1 MKILGNNSF
10 NKNFTRASDIVIPD
24 IYNRRFKTGKEG
36 LDFLFGG
43 SGFLPGF
50 TFTLAAAPGTGKTS
64 LLLQML
70 ELLEKTGKKTAY
82 ISGEETI
89 EQLAFT
95 SRRLGVTSVP
105 LANLTSLEDLE
116 EILGSEKFDFIVL
129 DSFPTLTTEEPGS
142 KTSKEEHIISR
153 LIKVAKEKEIVIGTI
168 LHFTKGGTFKGST
181 ELPHAVDANIIM
193 KRSEDDWNLRE
204 LEVTKNRFGSA
215 AQVAFRISET
225 GFSFE
230 AEEMEKE
237 SRPASK
243 KDLILEALS
252 TPSTILDLL
261 DTLDISKVYL
271 NSLLKE
277 MVDRGVLSKKGKGS
291 EAIYSL
297 KEKQ

>member
-1 MKILGNNSF
+1 MKILGHSSF

-82 ISGEETI
+82 ISGEETV

-95 SRRLGVTSVP
+95 SRRLGVTRVP
-105 LANLTSLEDLE
+105 LANLTSLEEMEKTLR
-116 EILGSEKFDFIVL
+116 SEKFDFVVL
-129 DSFPTLTTEEPGS
+129 DSFPTIKTEEPGS
-142 KTSKEEHIISR
+142 KTAKESHIISR
-153 LIKVAKEKEIVIGTI
+153 LIQTAKETETVLGTI
-168 LHFTKGGTFKGST
+168 LHFTKGGSYKGST

-193 KRSEDDWNLRE
+193 TKSEDDWTLRE

-215 AQVAFRISET
+215 AQVAFRMT
-225 GFSFE
+225 DNGFTFE

-243 KDLILEALS
+243 KDLILEALKE
-252 TPSTILDLL
+252 PSTAPDLL
-261 DTLDISKVYL
+261 NNLDVSKVYL
-271 NSLLKE
+271 NNLLKE
-277 MVDRGVLSKKGKGS
+277 MVDRGTVSKKGKGS

-297 KEKQ
+297 KEKE